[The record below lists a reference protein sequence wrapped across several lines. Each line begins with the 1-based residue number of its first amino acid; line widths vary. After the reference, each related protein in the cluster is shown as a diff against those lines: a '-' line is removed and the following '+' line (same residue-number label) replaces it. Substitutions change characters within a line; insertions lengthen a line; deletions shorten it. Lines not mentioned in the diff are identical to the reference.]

1 VTKFKLVLIIVLV
14 ALVAGGVCGAGAW
27 WYFKVYAAPQ
37 GKTAR
42 VARPEPVVDTTEYKY
57 VSLEKVVVMLRSR
70 EGEPLS
76 HYLSVDLVFKTP
88 VKREKTM
95 KEHLPLLRSLAV
107 RELSSYTLDK
117 AGLMTVDQVAHELN
131 VAFSRSYAASHT
143 EKPFAEA
150 MIGRLIIE

>member
-1 VTKFKLVLIIVLV
+1 MTKLKLILIILLV
-14 ALVAGGVCGAGAW
+14 ALVAGSACGAGAW
-27 WYFKVYAAPQ
+27 WYFGGHAGAQAKPARAAP
-37 GKTAR
+37 A
-42 VARPEPVVDTTEYKY
+42 EPVVDTTEYKY

-88 VKREKTM
+88 AKREKTM

-117 AGLMTVDQVAHELN
+117 AGMMTVDQVAQELN
-131 VAFSRSYAASHT
+131 VAFARSYAANHA

>member
-1 VTKFKLVLIIVLV
+1 MTKFKLVLIIVLV

-27 WYFKVYAAPQ
+27 WYFKVSPQ

-42 VARPEPVVDTTEYKY
+42 VVPPEPVVDTTEYKY